1 MKKYLFILLLLLL
14 TPIYLLLGSSVHAQ
28 QTSEESLEGKIVQIL
43 DEKKVVIDDKGAT
56 QLYQKL
62 KILVTKGSKTDS
74 EITVENGNVPSAN
87 NPKYKVGDKVI
98 IYSSKD
104 LDGNDTFYIADFIR
118 RGPLLWLFLIFV
130 VLSVVIARW
139 RGALSLL
146 GMGISFLVIFFLILP
161 RILGGADPVET
172 AILGSFLI
180 IPVTFFL
187 SHGFN
192 KKTGVAIAGTLVAL
206 IITGILAG
214 LFVEAT
220 KLSGFASEE
229 AGFLQAAKGSIVNI
243 KGLLLAGIIIGV
255 LGVLD
260 DITISQ
266 SAIVFQLR
274 QAGEKIKPGD
284 LYKRAMDVGR
294 DHIASMVNTLIL
306 VYTGAAL
313 PLLLLFIDNPH
324 PFTEIINYEIVADEI
339 VRTLVGSIGL
349 VLAVPITTFI
359 AVLVAYESKNKYGK
373 G

>member
-1 MKKYLFILLLLLL
+1 MKRYLIILLFLFLI
-14 TPIYLLLGSSVHAQ
+14 PIYLFLGSSIYAQ
-28 QTSEESLEGKIVQIL
+28 QTSEESLEGKIIQIL
-43 DEKKVVIDDKGAT
+43 DEKKIATDDKGGT

-62 KILVTKGSKTDS
+62 KILVTKGSLVDS
-74 EITVENGNVPSAN
+74 EIIVENGNVPSSN
-87 NPKYKVGDKVI
+87 NPKYKIGDKVI
-98 IYSSKD
+98 IYHSKD
-104 LDGNDTFYIADFIR
+104 LEGNDTFYIADYIR
-118 RGPLLWLFLIFV
+118 RSPLLWLFLIFV
-130 VLSVVIARW
+130 VLSVAIARW

-146 GMGISFLVIFFLILP
+146 GMGISFLIIFFLILP

-180 IPVTFFL
+180 IPITFFL

-192 KKTGVAIAGTLVAL
+192 KKTGVAMAGTLIAL
-206 IITGILAG
+206 IITGLLAG

-229 AGFLQAAKGSIVNI
+229 AAFLQAAKGSLVNI

-266 SAIVFQLR
+266 SAIVFQLK
-274 QAGEKIKPGD
+274 QASDKIKPGE

-324 PFTEIINYEIVADEI
+324 PLTEVINYEIVADEI

-349 VLAVPITTFI
+349 VLAVPIVTFI
-359 AVLVAYESKNKYGK
+359 AVLVVYENKK
-373 G
+373 